1 MSRRRQDV
9 IRTYPSRRNPFHQ
22 KVCARIAALQ
32 GELDVSESEAVMYLL
47 LHQVLDAAEQKI
59 AGLVPNNQAAACH
72 APAASTSDR
81 IQSSAVSPLDKTPHR
96 GTGTSVISESTVDR
110 TLSDSVPVNNL
121 TDSVAPVENSLSRR
135 TSWRSLSRTSKS
147 ASTD

>member
-1 MSRRRQDV
+1 
-9 IRTYPSRRNPFHQ
+9 
-22 KVCARIAALQ
+22 
-32 GELDVSESEAVMYLL
+32 MYLL
-47 LHQVLDAAEQKI
+47 LHQVLDATEQKI
-59 AGLVPNNQAAACH
+59 AGLVPNNQTAACH

-81 IQSSAVSPLDKTPHR
+81 IQSSAVFPLDKTPHR
-96 GTGTSVISESTVDR
+96 GTGTSVISESTIDR
-110 TLSDSVPVNNL
+110 TVSNPDIAATVPVNNL